1 MVKKNCYSDMNAH
14 AYPTFLSP
22 GARVAV
28 LMGGPGSEREV
39 SLRTGQSIG
48 RALRE
53 TGIDAVDV
61 VVDGPG
67 FPLPDGTTIAFVA
80 IHGTYGED
88 GTLQAE
94 LEARNVSYTG
104 AGHTASLRAFD
115 KLEAKKFFVAHGV
128 PTPAHE
134 VLARGQMPSL
144 SLPLVIKPP
153 REGSSVGVHIVKEES
168 ALAAAV
174 EDVFRFGPEALCEE
188 FVSGRELTV
197 GILGDRALPV
207 IEIRPRSGFYDK
219 SNKYPWMNQGGGSDY
234 FCPAGLPDGATEA
247 VRAAALAAH
256 QSLGT
261 EVYSRVDVLLDAS
274 SRPWVLEV
282 NTIPGMTE
290 SSLLPKAAAAAGL
303 SFPDLCLEILRLSLL
318 ARPAGPS
325 TP

>member
-1 MVKKNCYSDMNAH
+1 MNTH

-48 RALRE
+48 RALRDI
-53 TGIDAVDV
+53 GLDAVDV

-67 FPLPDGTTIAFVA
+67 FPLPEGTSVAFIA

-88 GTLQAE
+88 GSLQAE
-94 LEARNVSYTG
+94 LEVRNVPYTG
-104 AGHTASLRAFD
+104 AGHESSRLAFD
-115 KLEAKKFFVAHGV
+115 KREAKKRFVAHGV

-134 VLARGQMPSL
+134 ILSVGSVPSL
-144 SLPLVIKPP
+144 QLPLVVKPP
-153 REGSSVGVHIVKEES
+153 KEGSSVGVHIVKEES
-168 ALAAAV
+168 ALAVAL
-174 EDVFRFGPEALCEE
+174 EDVFRFGPEALCEA

-197 GILGDRALPV
+197 GILGDCALPV

-234 FCPAGLPDGATEA
+234 FCPAELPEGATEA
-247 VRAAALAAH
+247 VQAAALAAH
-256 QSLGT
+256 RSLGT
-261 EVYSRVDVLLDAS
+261 EVYSRVDVLLDANG
-274 SRPWVLEV
+274 RPWVLEV

-318 ARPAGPS
+318 ARPPGPP